1 MCILSKACVS
11 HAPGAGAQ
19 RPSDGGNTGNKSVP
33 LCVSFEGMKMVFV
46 LCIDYCSVVS
56 KMEQIPLYS
65 ILITYHSVQS
75 PEIYITYQT
84 HFRTPPRQPAAAD
97 KTV

>member
-1 MCILSKACVS
+1 MLSSARFSFLFFYSTAWSMCILPKACVS

-46 LCIDYCSVVS
+46 LCIDYC
-56 KMEQIPLYS
+56 
-65 ILITYHSVQS
+65 
-75 PEIYITYQT
+75 
-84 HFRTPPRQPAAAD
+84 
-97 KTV
+97 